1 MNNSYDKAGAD
12 KQYAIAAN
20 NTYAAIAAEIGPCLW
35 AIANDLQALIFAD
48 SNGVVHKTLQDASG
62 SGSIPNTSV
71 IVADATGKATN
82 IANVTVTSSRIRFPM
97 PFNIE
102 FGDQT
107 TNGSVRIVATSGS
120 LKIQKLVSG
129 SWYDAVEF

>member
-1 MNNSYDKAGAD
+1 
-12 KQYAIAAN
+12 
-20 NTYAAIAAEIGPCLW
+20 LW
-35 AIANDLQALIFAD
+35 AIANDLQAWIFAD

-82 IANVTVTSSRIRFPM
+82 VANVTVTSARIRFPM